1 MRTNDLKEVRQDEI
15 QRLDDTDQ
23 YIHSKHQLQQFNMLK
38 KILVNF
44 SFKDKGKHVLISD
57 VNWDVIDEL
66 RKERKIFMVL
76 RDRGVDQYINMPMTE
91 VDLHDEESHK
101 DLGLDLQRAIEEKL
115 EFRAALAQKI
125 SITRLDYMIRMLRI
139 TGDGKYTISD
149 PDSFKEKVKDLE
161 RRERRRARM
170 EA

>member
-1 MRTNDLKEVRQDEI
+1 
-15 QRLDDTDQ
+15 
-23 YIHSKHQLQQFNMLK
+23 
-38 KILVNF
+38 
-44 SFKDKGKHVLISD
+44 
-57 VNWDVIDEL
+57 
-66 RKERKIFMVL
+66 
-76 RDRGVDQYINMPMTE
+76 MPMTE